1 MVSVQ
6 LLLEF
11 LEYLNYD
18 QLFEFIIF
26 PVPILN

>member
-11 LEYLNYD
+11 LQYLNYD
-18 QLFEFIIF
+18 QLFGFIIF